1 MTIFAPKIDESHIMG
16 KTKEQVNRY
25 LTHCRFPEDD
35 WAKILLYCRKNDL
48 GYAHKATHPKSD
60 STYGQFIQWL
70 RTGYGSGDVVRY
82 GHTIGILSSCTPE
95 YSAFCAYLSY
105 DGQLIVSDLQVSTD
119 RIIAPAKD
127 DARKIYG
134 LLKMSGLDFDTRLAR
149 VYEKKLPQPYSR
161 VSYRYGGVCG
171 YGVIDRYDGDVVHF
185 IFGVENSRLLLDFD
199 VPIYELGTEP
209 IDKNGIR
216 IITETLNDNL
226 LRWNHFSN
234 CLESLSPRVRVG
246 ETYWYITDKFTV
258 SGAIENRA
266 RTNDVRYER
275 GNYFINHSE
284 AVDFLQEILQ
294 MRKK

>member
-1 MTIFAPKIDESHIMG
+1 MS

-35 WAKILLYCRKNDL
+35 WSKILLYCRKNDL
-48 GYAHKATHPKSD
+48 GYAHKSAHPKSD
-60 STYGQFIQWL
+60 STYEQFIQWL

-105 DGQLIVSDLQVSTD
+105 DGQLVISDLQISTD
-119 RIIAPAKD
+119 RVIAPGKD
-127 DARKIYG
+127 DARRIYG
-134 LLKMSGLDFDTRLAR
+134 LLKMSGLDFDVRLAR
-149 VYEKKLPQPYSR
+149 VYEKKLSQPYSR
-161 VSYRYGGVCG
+161 VSYCYGSVNG
-171 YGVIDRYDGDVVHF
+171 YGVIGSYDGDVAHF
-185 IFGVENSRLLLDFD
+185 IFGVESGKLLLDFD

-209 IDKNGIR
+209 IDKNGIMT
-216 IITETLNDNL
+216 ITKVLSDNL
-226 LRWNHFSN
+226 LRWNYSSN
-234 CLESLSPRVRVG
+234 SLEELRPRVSVG

-258 SGAIENRA
+258 SSAIENRA

-275 GNYFINHSE
+275 GNYFVNHSE
-284 AVDFLQEILQ
+284 AVDFLQEILR